1 MSQHLVRVHFI
12 VAYRYNHIGA
22 MQMQHNFGFDTRAVS
37 NMSYPD
43 GVTAADHEM
52 VLLANARCGVHDATT
67 ENRHSTTSKQVL
79 VLQLQQVDARQMQQ

>member
-1 MSQHLVRVHFI
+1 MSQQLLRVHFI

-37 NMSYPD
+37 KMPYSD

-52 VLLANARCGVHDATT
+52 ALLATA
-67 ENRHSTTSKQVL
+67 
-79 VLQLQQVDARQMQQ
+79 M